1 MYKYSEALKW
11 GDEGWG
17 GGGDFYKHIKE
28 AALVIMAPQG
38 NLLDMPGCG
47 GHHFAPM
54 NESQLLT
61 DLSKRCGRTSLQA
74 KTTPEW
80 TRPELWSNL
89 LALKSVA
96 PLDLSHLW
104 RQKWVA
110 PLLSALLLLLLMVF
124 VGVRLKG
131 FLPLRWKNE
140 RRGRKYREES
150 KYIQVLNLMN
160 NTWGFFVLTY
170 HWFIPVYMT
179 HTLKRFIF
187 AHLLG

>member
-1 MYKYSEALKW
+1 MWETDVPQHSAWFPLPCSNSISDNMYKYSEALKW

-74 KTTPEW
+74 KTTPE
-80 TRPELWSNL
+80 
-89 LALKSVA
+89 
-96 PLDLSHLW
+96 
-104 RQKWVA
+104 
-110 PLLSALLLLLLMVF
+110 
-124 VGVRLKG
+124 
-131 FLPLRWKNE
+131 
-140 RRGRKYREES
+140 
-150 KYIQVLNLMN
+150 
-160 NTWGFFVLTY
+160 
-170 HWFIPVYMT
+170 
-179 HTLKRFIF
+179 
-187 AHLLG
+187 